1 MIIVLTFTLRQQHI
15 PQAHLGKVI
24 TITRPIAFLPVHMF
38 STVAGYVLGR
48 FESIVPLAV
57 MGALVLFVSMLVGMR
72 SQFVKLTNTPRR
84 AGQS

>member
-24 TITRPIAFLPVHMF
+24 TIAGPIAFLPVPMF

-57 MGALVLFVSMLVGMR
+57 MGALVLFVSMR
-72 SQFVKLTNTPRR
+72 SQFVKLTNT
-84 AGQS
+84 ATGGAKG

>member
-24 TITRPIAFLPVHMF
+24 TIAGPIAFLPVPMF

-48 FESIVPLAV
+48 FERIVPLAV

-72 SQFVKLTNTPRR
+72 SQFVKLTNTTTGG
-84 AGQS
+84 AKG